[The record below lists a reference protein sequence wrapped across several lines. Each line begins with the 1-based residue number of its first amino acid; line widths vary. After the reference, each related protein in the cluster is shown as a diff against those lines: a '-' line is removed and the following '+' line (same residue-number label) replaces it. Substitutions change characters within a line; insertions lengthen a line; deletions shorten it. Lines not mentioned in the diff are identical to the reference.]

1 MQLKTLHQREWKFF
15 LFILLLNVA
24 GMTKTPAQIQGA
36 LNGVFSVSENT
47 QVCFSQ
53 GNLQYQA
60 STNTWRFAEH
70 QWDFVGG
77 TEIEGSHYGNVQGSS
92 NNDISNTYSGWIDL
106 FAWGTSGYNHGS
118 ICYQPWVLSMYNDN
132 YYAYGSYNHNLYDQ
146 SGQADWG
153 YNAIS
158 NGGNSC
164 GQWKTLSQT
173 EWNYLLFERT
183 TISGMRYIRAN
194 VNGVNGLVL
203 LPDNWDVSTYTLNGN
218 TNSSYD
224 TNNIN
229 AMDWT
234 NVLEANGAVFLP
246 NTGFRYIDII
256 ETGDWVL
263 YSGNSE
269 TGRYWTASYSDYYAA
284 CLYYSYYYFS
294 NSIEMGVGSR
304 YEGLSVRLVH
314 VLQATSYYIST
325 QTSPVNGGTVT
336 GAGAFEPNDTC
347 TLTAVPNEGY
357 TFINWTENG
366 ETVSTDSVYSFQVN
380 TNRQL
385 VANFSNINVGNG
397 LLNGTFSVNENVQV
411 SFSQGN
417 LQYQASTNTWRFAE
431 NQWECIGSANSNISQ
446 TYAGWI
452 DLFGWGTSGYNH
464 GANCYQPWCSGGS
477 YSDYYAYGVV
487 DKSLFEETGQA
498 DWGYNA
504 ISNGGNILNQWRTL
518 TYPEWD
524 YIFNIRYTTSG
535 IRYAMGCVN
544 NMNGVILLPDD
555 WALATY
561 SLNNPNGGSFS
572 SNIISSEEWNSVF
585 EANGAVFLPVAGWR
599 PGTSVYDVGDSGN
612 YWSSSY
618 YNDYCAY
625 FLRIADYND
634 ITTGYYSSS
643 RRNGHSV
650 RLVQTVQATS
660 HNIDAVPFPM
670 EGGII
675 MGIGQYDYGQICTLT
690 ASSNEGY
697 SFCSWTE
704 NGIVV
709 SYSPTYTFTVRGD
722 RDLVANFGNCPPR
735 CNVIFNLYD
744 SYGDG
749 WNGASLNVSFSDGSP
764 SQSITFYN
772 GSATT
777 QSILV
782 TEGVHV
788 TLSWTSGYDDGE
800 CSFTVSY
807 ENGGQIYSTSYPSSG
822 FLFEFDCNCSGAS
835 VFSITA
841 TAIPT
846 NGGTVTGS
854 GSYEEG
860 DTCTLSA
867 TPNEDFVFVNWTK
880 NDSIVST
887 EATYSFTVTESGNYV
902 AHFIRALPEL
912 HVTSITHSA
921 LSGGQ
926 QATISWTVKNDG
938 TAPTPNG
945 EIWYDRVWLS
955 VESRVAA
962 GDNNPI
968 LLGTFENISALNAG
982 EYYTQ
987 THAFNIPL
995 EVSGDYFLFVLT
1007 DAYDAYH
1014 IYWDDD
1020 EIPIPYNPPPYLG
1033 CNSEHCSGNC
1043 ANGPDNRIYE
1053 LSEYEHGNYP
1063 GSAYNDNFFYE
1074 LVDIAIPLV
1083 PDLQVTSILAPN
1095 NFFSGTDVN
1104 VTATITNMG
1113 EVGTPNSSWTD
1124 ALYYSTEPDFSTA
1137 TLLATV
1143 AHSGNLQ
1150 VDSTYQVT
1158 FTGRIPITVFGE
1170 AYFFV
1175 KTDIYEQVYEHVL
1188 NQNNVTMSNAVNI
1201 ILTPPAD
1208 LEPSDLVGPVA
1219 VSTAENLAYSY
1230 KVTNVGAGNPN
1241 VSSWTDRVYLCQNA
1255 DTLDNTAVLLKTN
1268 SHYGGLQPEASY
1280 TINGSV
1286 ALPSSVISGFYYL
1299 YVVTDAYNEVFE
1311 YLYDNNNLA
1320 KSSVVSIT
1328 SPDLQIT
1335 HVTAPE
1341 QITSGYPINLTYT
1354 IANNG
1359 DGAITNRSITD
1370 KVYISQTESLSGAI
1384 QIASLYHNINLP
1396 VGQSATFTCNQTAP
1410 ANLNDGT
1417 YHLIVVT
1424 DANND
1429 IHESNENNN
1438 ISSQYPMPV
1447 MHQPLS
1453 DLQPVS
1459 LVLPEVIQAGEA
1471 VTVTFDITNNGDL
1484 DLLNSNCTFNIYA
1497 TWNGYEVLCPVQ
1509 SQTLPLGSNVSIGIG
1524 QTVHFVRLVLVPAS
1538 VTSACTTFKLYA
1550 DKENRVTESNE
1561 NNNTITA
1568 NTSVIDCP
1576 LPDLTVSSFTLP
1588 AIQAGTEAQVSFTV
1602 SNQGTAD
1609 FNGSFGTAVYANAN
1623 GTQILCPLRQQ
1634 IAPETTNYSLAV
1646 GESLQFSLKVLV
1658 PPTVTSA
1665 CNSFSVKVDEANA
1678 VLETNEN
1685 NNSVNGSASVTNY
1698 PFNLTTQNFVVPST
1712 ITAGE
1717 STSVSW
1723 TVKNTGTCPNGQIP
1737 FYIRNGGGYAL
1748 VEGEYLPTPWKDRIY
1763 LSDDASL
1770 SNNDIQLLADDHNT
1784 VLHPN
1789 GTYSVEQTVTLPY
1802 SAVGLKYLLCVSD
1815 ATELT
1820 FDNNRSDNVVVVP
1833 VTVELGTLPDL
1844 HFTALTVEPVMTSDN
1859 AYWVHY
1865 TVTNE
1870 GERVTQRDNW
1880 MDAFYIGQTY
1890 AVAGAFQLGSKIHN
1904 GALEVGASY
1913 TDSIEILLPSGLNGD
1928 YFLLGFTDA
1937 TNLVFENTNESNN
1950 LHGVTVTVVA
1960 PDPCDL
1966 IAIQPEFPNYAV
1978 SGEEMTVSWQLRN
1991 IGANPAVGRVRNAV
2005 YLSTDAA
2012 WSSDDVMLGYANV
2025 DINIAANQQQ
2035 ACSLSGSLTGIAEGN
2050 YYVIVKA
2057 NILNALNESSYEN
2070 NICVS
2075 LLTTEVG
2082 FPLLAI
2088 GEQVDRSMTS
2098 DQYIY
2103 YKLQVG
2109 PEYEGQTLSC
2119 TLTTMEQQV
2128 ANGLYLS
2135 HEIVP
2140 TLSQYDFGK
2149 YAPYAQEIE
2158 ILIPALEQGDYY
2170 LLAKGSTQNGS
2181 PQQVSIATSIINFE
2195 ILHIDADHG
2204 ANTGSITTKVTGAKF
2219 DSIMDFRLVQ
2229 GGEYLPAE
2237 KVFFGNSTETYT
2249 TFDLV
2254 DMPAGTYAMEAELP
2268 GGIITIKGEAFTIEE
2283 GLPAELAVNIVA
2295 PSSVRRG
2302 NTFPVN
2308 IEYGNIG
2315 TTDLNVSGF
2324 VVVSRNGHPIGFTS
2338 DELAEGLTERVFSTA
2353 EANGNPDVLRPGYRA
2368 TKTILVDANT
2378 LTHVSL
2384 QVYAIRK
2391 QY

>member
-1 MQLKTLHQREWKFF
+1 MQLKTLHRKKRKIF
-15 LFILLLNVA
+15 LLVLLLFAV
-24 GMTKTPAQIQGA
+24 GMTNAHAQIQGA
-36 LNGVFSVSENT
+36 LNGVFSVGENS

-92 NNDISNTYSGWIDL
+92 NNDISYTYSGWIDL

-385 VANFSNINVGNG
+385 VANFLNLNVGNG
-397 LLNGTFSVNENVQV
+397 LLNGVFSVSENIQV

-417 LQYQASTNTWRFAE
+417 LQYQASTNTWRFAD
-431 NQWECIGSANSNISQ
+431 NQYDHIGSGNANVSS
-446 TYAGWI
+446 TYSGWI

-464 GANCYQPWCSGGS
+464 GAVCYQPWSTSGNN
-477 YSDYYAYGVV
+477 SDYYAYGLN
-487 DKSLFEETGQA
+487 DKNLNDQTGQA

-504 ISNGGNILNQWRTL
+504 ISNGGNTTHQWRTL
-518 TYPEWD
+518 TLEEWD
-524 YIFNIRYTTSG
+524 YLLNTRSTTSG
-535 IRYAMGCVN
+535 IRFVRANV
-544 NMNGVILLPDD
+544 NGVNGVVLLPDN
-555 WALATY
+555 WSSSFY
-561 SLNNPNGGSFS
+561 SLNNANGTYS
-572 SNIISSEEWNSVF
+572 SYSNNTIPLSDWTGILEV
-585 EANGAVFLPVAGWR
+585 AGAVFLPE
-599 PGTSVYDVGDSGN
+599 TSIRMGGGNYMIHSRGD
-612 YWSSSY
+612 YWSSTHMDLY
-618 YNDYCAY
+618 GAY
-625 FLRIADYND
+625 ALYFYDGDMTLSMGHNRYDGKAVRLIQVVEATSCI
-634 ITTGYYSSS
+634 ITTSAEPADGGTVT
-643 RRNGHSV
+643 NGG
-650 RLVQTVQATS
+650 T
-660 HNIDAVPFPM
+660 F
-670 EGGII
+670 
-675 MGIGQYDYGQICTLT
+675 DYGQTCVVT
-690 ASSNEGY
+690 AIPNEGY

-704 NGIVV
+704 NGDVV

-722 RDLVANFGNCPPR
+722 RDLVAIFGNCPPR

-764 SQSITFYN
+764 SQSITFNY

-788 TLSWTSGYDDGE
+788 TLSWASGYYDGE

-807 ENGGQIYSTSYPSSG
+807 ENGDQIYSTSYPSSG

-860 DTCTLSA
+860 DTCTLTA

-887 EATYSFTVTESGNYV
+887 DATFSFTVTENGNFV
-902 AHFIRALPEL
+902 AHFTRLLPEL
-912 HVTSITHSA
+912 HVTSISHSA
-921 LSGGQ
+921 LAGGQ
-926 QATISWTVKNDG
+926 HATISWTVQNDG
-938 TAPTPNG
+938 TAATPNG
-945 EIWYDRVWLS
+945 ATWKDYVWLS
-955 VESRVAA
+955 VESCVNTSF
-962 GDNNPI
+962 GGLL
-968 LLGTFENISALNAG
+968 LLGTFENISALNVG
-982 EYYTQ
+982 ESYTQ
-987 THAFNIPL
+987 TQTFNIPIDI
-995 EVSGDYFLFVLT
+995 SGDYYLFVLT
-1007 DAYDAYH
+1007 DVSDAWL
-1014 IYWDDD
+1014 INW
-1020 EIPIPYNPPPYLG
+1020 ENNTVPNPYNPPPYIS
-1033 CNSEHCSGNC
+1033 CYSRN
-1043 ANGPDNRIYE
+1043 NGVIDE
-1053 LSEYEHGNYP
+1053 LSEYEHGYNSS
-1063 GSAYNDNFFYE
+1063 GFYNDNFFYE
-1074 LVDIAIPLV
+1074 LVDIEVPLV
-1083 PDLQVTSILAPN
+1083 PDLQVTSIIPPD
-1095 NFFSGTDVN
+1095 NFFSGTSVN
-1104 VTATITNMG
+1104 VLATISNLG
-1113 EVGTPNSSWTD
+1113 EVTTPNANWTD
-1124 ALYYSTEPDFSTA
+1124 ALYFSQEPDFNTA
-1137 TLLATV
+1137 ACLAMV
-1143 AHSGNLQ
+1143 AHSGALA
-1150 VDSTYQVT
+1150 VDSSYQVT
-1158 FTGRIPITVFGE
+1158 FTGHIPLTIFGE

-1175 KTDIYEQVYEHVL
+1175 KTDIYEQVYEHI
-1188 NQNNVTMSNAVNI
+1188 NNHNNMTMSNPVNI

-1208 LEPSDLVGPVA
+1208 LEPSELVVPVA
-1219 VSTAENLAYSY
+1219 VSTAENLSYSF
-1230 KVTNVGAGNPN
+1230 KITNVGAGNPN
-1241 VSSWTDRVYLCQNA
+1241 VTSWVDKVYISTEDTFGTNA
-1255 DTLDNTAVLLKTN
+1255 ILLNTHY
-1268 SHYGGLQPEASY
+1268 HYGNLAPMAFYS
-1280 TINGSV
+1280 INGSV
-1286 ALPSSVISGFYYL
+1286 ALPTYVNSGFYYL
-1299 YVVTDAYNEVFE
+1299 YVIADADNAVFE
-1311 YLYDNNNLA
+1311 YLNEGNNLLQ
-1320 KSSVVSIT
+1320 SSLISVT

-1335 HVTAPE
+1335 EMTAPE
-1341 QITSGYPINLTYT
+1341 QIISGYPINMSYT
-1354 IANNG
+1354 LINNG
-1359 DGAITNRSITD
+1359 DGAIINRNITD
-1370 KVYISQTESLSGAI
+1370 RIFLSASGNLSNAFE
-1384 QIASLYHNINLP
+1384 IANMRHNVNLP
-1396 VGQSATFTCNQTAP
+1396 VGQSMTVTCNATAP
-1410 ANLNDGT
+1410 TNLTDGT
-1417 YHLIVVT
+1417 FHLIVVA
-1424 DANND
+1424 DGNNE
-1429 IHESNENNN
+1429 IHESNEGNNTL
-1438 ISSQYPMPV
+1438 SQYSVPV
-1447 MHQPLS
+1447 MHQPLP

-1459 LVLPEVIQAGEA
+1459 LNLPSTIQAGEA
-1471 VTVTFDITNNGDL
+1471 LNVDFDITNLGDL
-1484 DLLNSNCTFNIYA
+1484 DLLNSNCTFNVYA
-1497 TWNGYEVLCPVQ
+1497 LIGNNEILCPVQ

-1524 QTVHFVRLVLVPAS
+1524 QTVHFVRSILVPVS

-1561 NNNTITA
+1561 SNNTITA
-1568 NTSVIDCP
+1568 NASVIDCP
-1576 LPDLTVSSFTLP
+1576 LPDLTVSNFMFP
-1588 AIQAGTEAQVSFTV
+1588 ALQAGTEAQVSFTV
-1602 SNQGTAD
+1602 SNQGTAE
-1609 FNGSFGTAVYANAN
+1609 FNGSFSTAIYANAS

-1737 FYIRNGGGYAL
+1737 FYLRNGGGYAL

-1833 VTVELGTLPDL
+1833 VTVELGILPDL
-1844 HFTALTVEPVMTSDN
+1844 HLTALTVEPVMTSDN

-1904 GALEVGASY
+1904 GALAVGASY
-1913 TDSIEILLPSGLNGD
+1913 TDSIEIVLPSSLNGD
-1928 YFLLGFTDA
+1928 YFMLGYTDA

-2025 DINIAANQQQ
+2025 DISIAANQQQ

-2050 YYVIVKA
+2050 YNVIVKA

-2082 FPLLAI
+2082 FPLLTI

-2103 YKLQVG
+2103 YKLEVG

-2135 HEIVP
+2135 HETVP

-2149 YAPYAQEIE
+2149 HAPYAQEIE

-2237 KVFFGNSTETYT
+2237 KVFFSNSTETYT

-2308 IEYGNIG
+2308 IDYGNIG

-2353 EANGNPDVLRPGYRA
+2353 EDNGNPDVLRPGYRA

-2378 LTHVSL
+2378 LTQVSL

>member
-1 MQLKTLHQREWKFF
+1 MKKSLLQRRALYAAMFV
-15 LFILLLNVA
+15 LLSVI
-24 GMTKTPAQIQGA
+24 GMANAHAQVQGA
-36 LNGVFSVSENT
+36 LSGVFSVDEDT
-47 QVCFSQ
+47 QVFFSR

-77 TEIEGSHYGNVQGSS
+77 TNYYGFHGIVSGSS
-92 NNDISNTYSGWIDL
+92 NSNISPSYEGWIDLFGWGTSGYDHGAVCYQPWSNSNTYSDYYAYGNSDSNLYDQTGMADWGYNSISNGGGQQNQWRTLTQPEWLYLMFTRNTVSGIRYVMAQVNGVNGVIILPDNWYSFIYSLNDANGGNYDSNIISASDWTTIVEPNGAVFLPAAGYRERTTVVEDVNSQGYYWSASQRMTHSSFYLRFLYNTVHNDPYYTSGYRHYGRSIRLVQPISSTSCVLSAFANPRIGGSITGAGMYNIGETCTLTATSNYGYAFANWTKDGIEVSTDSILSVSVTENASYVANFTQLLFEVTTSASPNIGGTVTGNGNYWVNDTCTVVAIPNADYVFVNWRDGGEIVSTDSIYSFYITGNRHLTAYFTNPSIEGILNGVFSVNDSTQVYFSKGNLQYQASTNTWRFAEDQMNYVGTANSNISPTYSGWIDL
-106 FAWGTSGYNHGS
+106 FGWATSGFDHGAV
-118 ICYQPWVLSMYNDN
+118 CYQPWSTDKYPYGDRYNAYGDCMYNL
-132 YYAYGSYNHNLYDQ
+132 SDQ

-158 NGGNSC
+158 NGGNQT
-164 GQWKTLSQT
+164 GKWRTLSMD
-173 EWNYLLFERT
+173 EWYYLLYTRNT
-183 TISGMRYIRAN
+183 PSGKRYAGAN
-194 VNGVNGLVL
+194 IDGVYGYII
-203 LPDNWDVSTYTLNGN
+203 LPDDWDASTYAFATSIWIQDEYSIYNANTMTL
-218 TNSSYD
+218 SD
-224 TNNIN
+224 WKNIIEP
-229 AMDWT
+229 T
-234 NVLEANGAVFLP
+234 GAVFLP
-246 NTGFRYIDII
+246 ASGSRTGTNVSSYGMGI
-256 ETGDWVL
+256 EG
-263 YSGNSE
+263 Y
-269 TGRYWTASYSDYYAA
+269 YWTATSFTQDGSCDYDAHLVSFSGWDAPLGWYPDDVCASANYAG
-284 CLYYSYYYFS
+284 Y
-294 NSIEMGVGSR
+294 
-304 YEGLSVRLVH
+304 SVRLVR
-314 VLQATSYYIST
+314 
-325 QTSPVNGGTVT
+325 PVQINSHTVT
-336 GAGAFEPNDTC
+336 
-347 TLTAVPNEGY
+347 VM
-357 TFINWTENG
+357 
-366 ETVSTDSVYSFQVN
+366 
-380 TNRQL
+380 
-385 VANFSNINVGNG
+385 ANPI
-397 LLNGTFSVNENVQV
+397 Q
-411 SFSQGN
+411 
-417 LQYQASTNTWRFAE
+417 
-431 NQWECIGSANSNISQ
+431 
-446 TYAGWI
+446 
-452 DLFGWGTSGYNH
+452 
-464 GANCYQPWCSGGS
+464 
-477 YSDYYAYGVV
+477 
-487 DKSLFEETGQA
+487 
-498 DWGYNA
+498 
-504 ISNGGNILNQWRTL
+504 
-518 TYPEWD
+518 
-524 YIFNIRYTTSG
+524 
-535 IRYAMGCVN
+535 
-544 NMNGVILLPDD
+544 
-555 WALATY
+555 
-561 SLNNPNGGSFS
+561 
-572 SNIISSEEWNSVF
+572 
-585 EANGAVFLPVAGWR
+585 
-599 PGTSVYDVGDSGN
+599 
-612 YWSSSY
+612 
-618 YNDYCAY
+618 
-625 FLRIADYND
+625 
-634 ITTGYYSSS
+634 
-643 RRNGHSV
+643 
-650 RLVQTVQATS
+650 
-660 HNIDAVPFPM
+660 
-670 EGGII
+670 
-675 MGIGQYDYGQICTLT
+675 
-690 ASSNEGY
+690 
-697 SFCSWTE
+697 
-704 NGIVV
+704 
-709 SYSPTYTFTVRGD
+709 
-722 RDLVANFGNCPPR
+722 
-735 CNVIFNLYD
+735 
-744 SYGDG
+744 
-749 WNGASLNVSFSDGSP
+749 
-764 SQSITFYN
+764 
-772 GSATT
+772 
-777 QSILV
+777 
-782 TEGVHV
+782 
-788 TLSWTSGYDDGE
+788 
-800 CSFTVSY
+800 
-807 ENGGQIYSTSYPSSG
+807 
-822 FLFEFDCNCSGAS
+822 
-835 VFSITA
+835 
-841 TAIPT
+841 
-846 NGGTVTGS
+846 GGTVTGS
-854 GSYEEG
+854 GGYETGEVCMITASPNEHFNFSNWTINNSIVST
-860 DTCTLSA
+860 DTVYSFIVTEDVVCVANFAQQFEISVSVSPASGGTVTGSGYYWA
-867 TPNEDFVFVNWTK
+867 DETCVIIASPNEDFVFVNWTK

-1104 VTATITNMG
+1104 VTAMITNMG

-1424 DANND
+1424 DANNN
-1429 IHESNENNN
+1429 IHESNEDNNTF
-1438 ISSQYPMPV
+1438 SQYPMPV
-1447 MHQPLS
+1447 MHQPLP

-1459 LVLPEVIQAGEA
+1459 LVLPEGIQAGEA
-1471 VTVTFDITNNGDL
+1471 VTMTFDITNNGDS
-1484 DLLNSNCTFNIYA
+1484 DLFNSNCTFNIYA
-1497 TWNGYEVLCPVQ
+1497 TWSNQEVLCPVQ

-1524 QTVHFVRLVLVPAS
+1524 QTVHFVRSILVPAS
-1538 VTSACTTFKLYA
+1538 VPSACTTFKLYA
-1550 DKENRVTESNE
+1550 DRENRVTELNE

-1568 NTSVIDCP
+1568 NATVLDCP
-1576 LPDLTVSSFTLP
+1576 LPDLNVSNFTLP
-1588 AIQAGTEAQVSFTV
+1588 AIQAGTEAQVSFMV
-1602 SNQGTAD
+1602 SNTDAID
-1609 FNGSFGTAVYANAN
+1609 FNGAFSTAIYAIVNEK
-1623 GTQILCPLRQQ
+1623 QILCPLKQQ
-1634 IAPETTNYSLAV
+1634 IVPAANESYSLPV
-1646 GESLQFSLKVLV
+1646 GGSLTFTQKVLV
-1658 PPTVTSA
+1658 PPTVTVS
-1665 CNSFSVKVDEANA
+1665 CNTFKVVVDGNNS
-1678 VLETNEN
+1678 VLESNEN
-1685 NNSVNGSASVTNY
+1685 NNSVNGSATVTDY
-1698 PFNLTTQNFVVPST
+1698 PFNLTTQTFDVAATV
-1712 ITAGE
+1712 TAGE
-1717 STSVSW
+1717 TTSVSW
-1723 TVKNTGTCPNGQIP
+1723 TVKNTGTCPSEQIP
-1737 FYIRNGGGYAL
+1737 FYMRSGDSYTF
-1748 VEGEYLPTPWKDRIY
+1748 VEGEYLPTPWKDKIY
-1763 LSDDASL
+1763 LSSDAVL
-1770 SNNDIQLLADDHNT
+1770 DNNDTQLLSIDHNM
-1784 VLHPN
+1784 VLNPN
-1789 GTYSVEQTVTLPY
+1789 GIYSVERTITLPY
-1802 SAVGLKYLLCVSD
+1802 SAVGSRYLLCVND
-1815 ATELT
+1815 AEQLA
-1820 FDNNRSDNVVVVP
+1820 FDNNRTDNVVAVP
-1833 VTVELGTLPDL
+1833 VTVALGVLPDL
-1844 HFTALTVEPVMTSDN
+1844 RITSLTVDEVMSCDR

-1865 TVTNE
+1865 TVINE
-1870 GERVTQRDNW
+1870 GERVTQKNNW
-1880 MDAFYIGQTY
+1880 TDAFFIGEGTTYIG
-1890 AVAGAFQLGSKIHN
+1890 ALQLGTKIHY
-1904 GALEVGASY
+1904 GALEVGESY
-1913 TDSIEILLPSGLNGD
+1913 TDSIEILVPNGLDGD
-1928 YFLLGFTDA
+1928 YFLIGFTDRTNQIYEHDNEDDNVLA
-1937 TNLVFENTNESNN
+1937 TP
-1950 LHGVTVTVVA
+1950 VTVLA

-1966 IAIQPEFPNYAV
+1966 IALQPEFPASVV

-1991 IGANPAVGRVRNAV
+1991 IGQNPAVGRVRNAV
-2005 YLSTDAA
+2005 YLSTDAE
-2012 WSSDDVMLGYANV
+2012 WSSDDKMLGYGNI
-2025 DINIAANQQQ
+2025 DINLAANAQQT
-2035 ACSLSGSLTGIAEGN
+2035 CSLSGMLTSVPEGH
-2050 YYVIVKA
+2050 YYVFVKA

-2075 LLTTEVG
+2075 MLTTEVG
-2082 FPLLAI
+2082 YPTLAI
-2088 GEQVDRSMTS
+2088 GEQVDRSLAT

-2103 YKLQVG
+2103 YKLEVG

-2119 TLTTMEQQV
+2119 TLTTAEQQV

-2135 HEIVP
+2135 HEAVP
-2140 TLSQYDFGK
+2140 TLAQYDYGR

-2158 ILIPALEQGDYY
+2158 VLIPALEQGNYY
-2170 LLAKGSTQNGS
+2170 LLAKGSIQSGS

-2204 ANTGSITTKVTGAKF
+2204 ANTGSITTKITGAKF

-2229 GGEYLPAE
+2229 GNDYLPAE
-2237 KVFFGNSTETYT
+2237 KVFFSNSTETYT

-2353 EANGNPDVLRPGYRA
+2353 ETNGNPDVLRPGYRA

-2378 LTHVSL
+2378 LTQVSL